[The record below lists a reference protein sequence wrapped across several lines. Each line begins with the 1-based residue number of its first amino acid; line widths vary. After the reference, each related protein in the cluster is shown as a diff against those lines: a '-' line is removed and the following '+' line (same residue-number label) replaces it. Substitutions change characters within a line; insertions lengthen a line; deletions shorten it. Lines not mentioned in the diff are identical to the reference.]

1 MGFDVFKNVKRK
13 DSSKE
18 VSKDVLDI
26 INKKKN
32 KKAPSVSIVP
42 KTMKQKVEY
51 AKEESLRVFGDKLDK
66 IELLTDE
73 SSIVK
78 YFKESIKKL

>member
-32 KKAPSVSIVP
+32 KKAP
-42 KTMKQKVEY
+42 
-51 AKEESLRVFGDKLDK
+51 
-66 IELLTDE
+66 
-73 SSIVK
+73 
-78 YFKESIKKL
+78 